1 MPCNTI
7 TKSSVT
13 LELKADNQEYLV
25 AALKELGFAVQVLEN
40 KSISFYDRFRN
51 VSGVFENGKL
61 KISGYRGAAEQYD
74 INPIK
79 RAYSGEVVKAAS
91 KRFGWKLT
99 QTESNKFTAKRR
111 R

>member
-7 TKSSVT
+7 QKSSVT
-13 LELKADNQEYLV
+13 LELKADNQAYLV
-25 AALKELGFAVQVLEN
+25 AALQSLGFSVQVLEN
-40 KSISFYDRFRN
+40 KTVTFYDRNRN
-51 VSGVFENGKL
+51 VTGTFQNGKL
-61 KISGYRGAAEQYD
+61 KVSGYSGAAEQYD

-79 RAYSGEVVKAAS
+79 RAYSGEVVKAAT

-99 QTESNKFTAKRR
+99 QTEANKFTVKRR